1 MGENINSVSKRV
13 ADVKAKRE
21 RAKKRLEQYNEE
33 IKRLEKQEAE
43 EARKYRT
50 HMLIVCG
57 AELAALYEKNLLE
70 KDEIHA
76 VVNFLREQQAA
87 GVFTLRNT
95 EEVTAEEPQEL
106 TEEMNGSNEDIFG
119 ELFGFNES
127 EANGIFTRF

>member
-1 MGENINSVSKRV
+1 MGENLNSVSKRV

-87 GVFTLRNT
+87 GVFTLRKT
-95 EEVTAEEPQEL
+95 EEVTTEEPQEP

-119 ELFGFNES
+119 ELFGF
-127 EANGIFTRF
+127 

>member
-21 RAKKRLEQYNEE
+21 RTKKRLEQYNEE

-87 GVFTLRNT
+87 GVFTLRKT
-95 EEVTAEEPQEL
+95 EEVTAEEPQEP
-106 TEEMNGSNEDIFG
+106 TEEMNGSNEDFFG
-119 ELFGFNES
+119 ELFGF
-127 EANGIFTRF
+127 

>member
-57 AELAALYEKNLLE
+57 AELAALYEKKLLE
-70 KDEIHA
+70 KDEIHE

-95 EEVTAEEPQEL
+95 EEVTAEEPQEP

-119 ELFGFNES
+119 ELFGF
-127 EANGIFTRF
+127 

>member
-21 RAKKRLEQYNEE
+21 RTKKRLEQYNEE

-87 GVFTLRNT
+87 GVFTLRKT
-95 EEVTAEEPQEL
+95 EEVTAEEPQEP

-119 ELFGFNES
+119 ELFGF
-127 EANGIFTRF
+127 

>member
-95 EEVTAEEPQEL
+95 EEVTVEEPQEP

-119 ELFGFNES
+119 ELFGF
-127 EANGIFTRF
+127 

>member
-21 RAKKRLEQYNEE
+21 RTKKRLEQYNEE

-57 AELAALYEKNLLE
+57 AEIAALYGKVLCE
-70 KDEIHA
+70 DEIHA
-76 VVNFLREQQAA
+76 VVNFLREQQNA
-87 GVFTLRNT
+87 GTFTLGET
-95 EEVTAEEPQEL
+95 KEAAAAEYQEQIL
-106 TEEMNGSNEDIFG
+106 ETKRTDEDIFG
-119 ELFGFNES
+119 EMFGF
-127 EANGIFTRF
+127 

>member
-87 GVFTLRNT
+87 GVFTLRKT
-95 EEVTAEEPQEL
+95 EEVTAEEPQEP

-119 ELFGFNES
+119 ELFGF
-127 EANGIFTRF
+127 